1 MRTKTFVSLLLAAVL
16 LLIAAAAVY
25 FFVSSGGGDE
35 NAGLGSVNL
44 PKIRAITEEKVI
56 SPIFSENGDYVWFMA
71 GSKLYRQRTDGS
83 VPKEEIVLPEAVIG
97 VTGVIWPMEG
107 ENFLIEQNLDG
118 HVRYLSFD
126 SFNDRFVEFDSAIR
140 NPRFLPTGD
149 KVVYDRLTSTGG
161 HELKIADADGN
172 NFAKVGDLFRPDY
185 DFAVSPNGHELA
197 AWSTSSLTPS
207 PFFLVDL
214 FTGKFD
220 QLGEAGF
227 YRGAKFSPD
236 GSKLLVSKNNQSGVA
251 ALALYELSSRI
262 LTNIGLF
269 GEIDQ
274 VSWSRDGAEIFL
286 PGALGLLRYRPATA
300 EVKEVFRFPEGNAL
314 RVERLQVHP
323 SKTFV
328 VLVASGSGFLYR
340 VDISQ

>member
-35 NAGLGSVNL
+35 NAGPDSVNL
-44 PKIRAITEEKVI
+44 PKIRAIVEEKVI
-56 SPIFSENGDYVWFMA
+56 SPIFSENGDLVWFMI

-97 VTGVIWPMEG
+97 VTGVIWP
-107 ENFLIEQNLDG
+107 
-118 HVRYLSFD
+118 
-126 SFNDRFVEFDSAIR
+126 
-140 NPRFLPTGD
+140 PRFLPTGD

-251 ALALYELSSRI
+251 ALALYELSSRV

-274 VSWSRDGAEIFL
+274 VSWSGDGAEIFL